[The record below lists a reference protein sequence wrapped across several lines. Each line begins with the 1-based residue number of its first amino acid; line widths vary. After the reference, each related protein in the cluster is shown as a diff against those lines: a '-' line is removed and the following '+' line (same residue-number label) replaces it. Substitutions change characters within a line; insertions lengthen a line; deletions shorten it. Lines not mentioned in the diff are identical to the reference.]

1 MLPHNGQGGSQSIED
16 AYTLARCLQAYFE
29 NKADPIESFLK
40 IYEQVRLPRTA
51 AVQAS
56 SRESGE
62 IYEQLGEMANIADQ
76 EERYKFM
83 DERMGNS
90 TRMHWMWGFD
100 VDVEI
105 QKRLDALQP
114 RASM

>member
-16 AYTLARCLQAYFE
+16 AYTLARCLSAYFD
-29 NKADPIESFLK
+29 NKMDSLERYLK

-56 SRESGE
+56 SREAGE
-62 IYEQLGEMANIADQ
+62 IYEQLGVMEHIKDQ
-76 EERYKFM
+76 DARYKLM
-83 DERMGNS
+83 DEKMA
-90 TRMHWMWGFD
+90 TRMHWMWGYN

-114 RASM
+114 KASM